1 MTAEPLTVAI
11 DLGGTHIRSAAVAG
25 DGTIVARH
33 RQATPTTDAH
43 PTVVPEMIL
52 RAVGEMRDSHSE
64 WAVDRAVVGLP
75 GVVDHRG
82 EQLKT
87 APNLPPQWVGFLNE
101 DWIASQVGLPVSL
114 ANDADLAAV
123 GEAKF
128 GAGAEY
134 HDVVYVTISTGV
146 GAGVV
151 VDGTLVRGRLSGGEI
166 GHTVIDWSA
175 AAAGGRAT
183 VEELGSGTALDR
195 QASSAGLSE
204 RGAELANLVRGGDER
219 ATSVWNRALTAVGIG
234 IANLAWLVAPQI
246 VVVGGGVGRNFD
258 LVEPVLRSQLEMHGP
273 DTGGPINLAVAALGD
288 DAALAGAAAWWSAV
302 GRK

>member
-1 MTAEPLTVAI
+1 MTNAPLTVAI
-11 DLGGTHIRSAAVAG
+11 DLGGTHIRSAAVAA
-25 DGTIVARH
+25 DGTIVTRH
-33 RQATPTTDAH
+33 RQPTPTIDDH
-43 PTVVPEMIL
+43 PTVVPDMIL
-52 RAVGEMRDSHSE
+52 QTVSE
-64 WAVDRAVVGLP
+64 LSETYAVDRAVVGLP
-75 GVVDHRG
+75 GIVDHG
-82 EQLKT
+82 AEQLKT
-87 APNLPPQWVGFLNE
+87 APNLPPQWVGFLSE

-128 GAGAEY
+128 GAGAEF
-134 HDVVYVTISTGV
+134 HDVVYVTVSTGV

-166 GHTVIDWSA
+166 GHTVIDWSDA
-175 AAAGGRAT
+175 ASGVRAT
-183 VEELGSGTALDR
+183 VEELGSGTAIDR
-195 QASSAGLSE
+195 QASIAGLAE
-204 RGAELANLVRGGDER
+204 RGAELADLVRAGDEK
-219 ATSVWNRALTAVGIG
+219 AASVWNRAITAVGIG

-273 DTGGPINLAVAALGD
+273 AAGGPINLAVAALGD
-288 DAALAGAAAWWSAV
+288 DAALAGAAAWWTAV

>member
-1 MTAEPLTVAI
+1 MTVEPLTVAI
-11 DLGGTHIRSAAVAG
+11 DLGGTHIRAAAVAG
-25 DGTIVARH
+25 DGTIVTRR
-33 RQATPTTDAH
+33 RQSTPTTDPH

-52 RAVGEMRDSHSE
+52 KTVEEVGDSYS
-64 WAVDRAVVGLP
+64 VDRAVVGLP
-75 GVVDHRG
+75 GIVDHG
-82 EQLKT
+82 AEQLKT
-87 APNLPPQWVGFLNE
+87 APNLPAQWVGFLNE
-101 DWIASQVGLPVSL
+101 DWIASQVGLPASL

-166 GHTVIDWSA
+166 GHTVIDWSD
-175 AAAGGRAT
+175 AAAGVRAT
-183 VEELGSGTALDR
+183 VEDLGSGTAIER
-195 QASSAGLSE
+195 QASIAGLSE
-204 RGAELANLVRGGDER
+204 RGAELADRVRSGDEV
-219 ATSVWNRALTAVGIG
+219 ATQVWNRALTAVGIG

-273 DTGGPINLAVAALGD
+273 AAGGPIKLAVAALGD
-288 DAALAGAAAWWSAV
+288 DAALAGAAAWWTAV

>member
-1 MTAEPLTVAI
+1 MNPAGEPCTVAI
-11 DLGGTHIRSAAVAG
+11 DLGGTHIRSAAVAR
-25 DGTIVARH
+25 DGTILARH
-33 RQATPTTDAH
+33 RQATPTTDPH

-52 RAVGEMRDSHSE
+52 ETVSQIDHAAG
-64 WAVDRAVVGLP
+64 VDRAVVGLP
-75 GVVDHRG
+75 GIVDHVS

-87 APNLPPQWVGFLNE
+87 APNLPPQWIGFLNE

-123 GEAKF
+123 GEARF

-166 GHTVIDWSA
+166 GHTVIDWSD
-175 AAAGGRAT
+175 AAAGVRAT
-183 VEELGSGTALDR
+183 VEELGSGTAIDR
-195 QASSAGLSE
+195 QASVAGLGE
-204 RGAELANLVRGGDER
+204 RGADLADLVRAGQEP
-219 ATSVWNRALTAVGIG
+219 ATTVWNRALTAVGIG

-246 VVVGGGVGRNFD
+246 VVIGGGVGRNFD
-258 LVEPVLRSQLEMHGP
+258 LVEPVLRSQLDMHGP
-273 DTGGPINLAVAALGD
+273 AAGGPIRLAVAALGD
-288 DAALAGAAAWWSAV
+288 DAALAGAPAWWTAV